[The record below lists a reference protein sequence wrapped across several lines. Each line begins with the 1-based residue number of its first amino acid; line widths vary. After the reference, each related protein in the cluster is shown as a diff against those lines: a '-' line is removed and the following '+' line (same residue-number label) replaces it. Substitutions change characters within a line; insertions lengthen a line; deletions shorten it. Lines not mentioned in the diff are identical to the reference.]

1 MISKRRLALVVA
13 TILAGVTLGV
23 GTASPAEAGLPLCRS
38 VREVHGVFVPT
49 SSSGGTSCLI
59 GNGLVGCW
67 DCSAIWALQVSLN
80 HCNGQNIDEDG
91 VWGPET
97 RGALIDAQGDR
108 GTTPDGIYGPNTR
121 DAIKHAER
129 NVSGPSDCHFF

>member
-13 TILAGVTLGV
+13 TMLAGVTLGV

-38 VREVHGVFVPT
+38 VRELHGVFVPT
-49 SSSGGTSCLI
+49 SSGGSSSCLI

-80 HCNGQNIDEDG
+80 HCNGQSIKEDG
-91 VWGPET
+91 KWGPQT
-97 RGALIDAQGDR
+97 RGALIDAQRDR

-121 DAIKHAER
+121 DAIKHHKR
-129 NVSGPSDCHFF
+129 NSGGPSGCAFY